1 MKFNIKMEIELLSH
15 DDILVF
21 AEEKDLSEEKKKGIW
36 NILIVDDEPQV
47 HQVTRMVLRD
57 LEYNNKKLNFI
68 SAFSA
73 AEARVILSKNND
85 ISLALLDVV
94 MEKDSSGLELVEYIR
109 EDLNDQRIRIIL
121 RTGQPGFAP
130 EKEVIINYDINDY
143 KEKTELSAQ
152 KLFTSIISALRNYE
166 YINEISVLNNVLE
179 QRVAD
184 RVSDLNKTNKK
195 LQCTLDSLQEDQE
208 AGRKMQNKLLPD
220 PVKKIQNY
228 VFSRHLFP
236 SMTLSGDFIDYFEI
250 NEQYVGFYIAD
261 VSGHGVS
268 SAIVTVL
275 LKNFVDNALEK
286 FWLEGNPM
294 ILKPEAVCKRLNEE
308 LIRENFGK
316 YLTMFYGI
324 IDTGTNRLYYT
335 NCGQFPYPFFSDG
348 KRTVAITDKGTPV
361 GLFRSPIFRA
371 NEIELPEKFS
381 MMIISDGILEILN
394 QKTTEDKTSFLHS
407 LLEHEKGDID
417 TIVNIIGLDNRSSF
431 PDDVTFLMI
440 KKEVGN
446 G

>member
-220 PVKKIQNY
+220 PVKKFRIMCSAAT
-228 VFSRHLFP
+228 FSL
-236 SMTLSGDFIDYFEI
+236 
-250 NEQYVGFYIAD
+250 Q
-261 VSGHGVS
+261 
-268 SAIVTVL
+268 
-275 LKNFVDNALEK
+275 
-286 FWLEGNPM
+286 
-294 ILKPEAVCKRLNEE
+294 
-308 LIRENFGK
+308 
-316 YLTMFYGI
+316 
-324 IDTGTNRLYYT
+324 
-335 NCGQFPYPFFSDG
+335 
-348 KRTVAITDKGTPV
+348 
-361 GLFRSPIFRA
+361 
-371 NEIELPEKFS
+371 
-381 MMIISDGILEILN
+381 
-394 QKTTEDKTSFLHS
+394 
-407 LLEHEKGDID
+407 
-417 TIVNIIGLDNRSSF
+417 
-431 PDDVTFLMI
+431 
-440 KKEVGN
+440 
-446 G
+446 